1 MVDDGRLLQIGNS
14 VTVVDI
20 CPFLTLIYYPMLTFD
35 NDFSDF
41 DSLFQVVNIAAT
53 CYALF
58 RSNGEISNNNTDV

>member
-20 CPFLTLIYYPMLTFD
+20 CLFLTLIYYPMLTFD

-41 DSLFQVVNIAAT
+41 DVVSG
-53 CYALF
+53 C
-58 RSNGEISNNNTDV
+58 